1 MARGPVTDDPSAE
14 LRRLAELVDA
24 DRAEAAL
31 ALADQLETRG
41 VASPT
46 ITKARANAWTILAR
60 AWRAT
65 GDRAAA
71 ADAGEKIIAL
81 APEWPV
87 GWFEL
92 ATDYKATGRVAEA
105 ITTVEH
111 FIRLEPNQGDG
122 WYNLACYRCV
132 AGDAPA
138 ALEALELAVG
148 LDPEN
153 ARAAVDDADFAA
165 IRTDP
170 RFIAITA

>member
-1 MARGPVTDDPSAE
+1 MTDDPSAD
-14 LRRLAELVDA
+14 LRKLSELVEA

-31 ALADQLETRG
+31 ALADQLEARG

-46 ITKARANAWTILAR
+46 IDKARANAWTTLAR
-60 AWRAT
+60 AWRDT

-71 ADAGEKIIAL
+71 ADAGEKITSL
-81 APEWPV
+81 APTWPT

-92 ATDYKATGRVAEA
+92 ATDYKATGRIADA
-105 ITTVEH
+105 IAAVER
-111 FIRLEPNQGDG
+111 FVGLEPNQGDG
-122 WYNLACYRCV
+122 WYNLACYRCL
-132 AGDAPA
+132 AGNVPG

-148 LDPEN
+148 LAPEN
-153 ARAAVDDADFAA
+153 ARHAVDDADFAA